1 MNNPLHPNLFLA
13 FEILGFLSYGIIV
26 AREIYQKNWL
36 RLWEIIA
43 CTLFGLILEIGN
55 TYLAHSYFYS
65 SNFLVRI
72 FNVPLVIG
80 FGWAVIIYCAM
91 LLSDQYKIK
100 WYWRPFLD
108 ALTVLSLDLSLDA
121 VAIRLG
127 FWKWL
132 IPLNAEWYGVPFEN
146 LIGWILVAL
155 SFSFLIRFIRTL
167 NPKRYLTKTLM
178 LVSPILSYLGLSI
191 GLTVFSLVALLPYA
205 INNWSLWLKF
215 NYKPDISLLYN
226 PQVQLWKLIILVVVV
241 VQLVNIVVLIMVKHR
256 RNYSQ
261 VWDLMA
267 FTILGVMHL
276 FFLLAL
282 WVSGLAKQEPVLVAL
297 SLAMLIAHGLLHA
310 LPHFVDRQAIYWWR
324 QTQKSWARGQ
334 KKIQGIVND
343 SLR

>member
-1 MNNPLHPNLFLA
+1 MNLLHLNLFLV
-13 FEILGFLSYGIIV
+13 FEISGFIAYGIIV
-26 AREIYQKNWL
+26 AREVYHKNWL

-65 SNFLVRI
+65 SNFFVRI

-108 ALTVLSLDLSLDA
+108 ALTVLSLDLSMDA

-146 LIGWILVAL
+146 LIGWMLVAL

-167 NPKRYLTKTLM
+167 NPKRYLTKVLM
-178 LVSPILSYLGLSI
+178 LVSPILAYLGLSI
-191 GLTVFSLVALLPYA
+191 GLTLFSVVALLPYA

-215 NYKPDISLLYN
+215 NYQGDITILYN
-226 PQVQLWKLIILVVVV
+226 PQVQLWKLIILVVLV
-241 VQLVNIVVLIMVKHR
+241 VQLLNIVVWIMVKYR
-256 RNYSQ
+256 RNYLQ
-261 VWDLMA
+261 AWDLMA
-267 FTILGVMHL
+267 FVILSVMHL

-282 WVSGLAKQEPVLVAL
+282 FVGGLAKEEPILVAL
-297 SLAMLIAHGLLHA
+297 SLAMIIAHGLLHG
-310 LPHFVDRQAIYWWR
+310 LPHLVDTRAVYWWH
-324 QTQKSWARGQ
+324 QTQKSLVKGQ
-334 KKIQGIVND
+334 KKIKGIVET

>member
-1 MNNPLHPNLFLA
+1 MNLFHPNLFLT

-26 AREIYQKNWL
+26 AREVYQKNWL
-36 RLWEIIA
+36 RLWEIVA

-65 SNFLVRI
+65 SNFFVRI

-108 ALTVLSLDLSLDA
+108 ALTVLSLDLAMDA

-127 FWKWL
+127 FWRWL
-132 IPLNAEWYGVPFEN
+132 IPMNAEWYGVPFEN
-146 LIGWILVAL
+146 LIGWLLVAL

-167 NPKRYLTKTLM
+167 NPKRYLTRALM
-178 LVSPILSYLGLSI
+178 LASPILAYLGLSI
-191 GLTVFSLVALLPYA
+191 GLTLFSLVALMPYA

-215 NYKPDISLLYN
+215 NYKPDITILYN
-226 PQVQLWKLIILVVVV
+226 PQVQLWKLIILVVLV
-241 VQLVNIVVLIMVKHR
+241 VQLLNIVVWIMVKYR
-256 RNYSQ
+256 RNYLQ

-267 FTILGVMHL
+267 FVILSVMHL

-282 WVSGLAKQEPVLVAL
+282 FVSGLAKEEPILVAL
-297 SLAMLIAHGLLHA
+297 SLAMIIAHGLLHG
-310 LPHFVDRQAIYWWR
+310 LPHLVDTRTIYWWHR
-324 QTQKSWARGQ
+324 TQKSLAKGQ
-334 KKIQGIVND
+334 KKIKGIVET

>member
-1 MNNPLHPNLFLA
+1 MNSFHPNLFLT
-13 FEILGFLSYGIIV
+13 FEILGFVSYGIIV
-26 AREIYQKNWL
+26 AREVYHKNWL

-65 SNFLVRI
+65 ANFFVQI

-108 ALTVLSLDLSLDA
+108 ALTVLTLDLSLDA

-132 IPLNAEWYGVPFEN
+132 IPMNAEWYGVPFEN

-167 NPKRYLTKTLM
+167 NPKRYLTRILM
-178 LVSPILSYLGLSI
+178 LASPILAYLGLMI
-191 GLTVFSLVALLPYA
+191 GLTIFSLVALVPYA
-205 INNWSLWLKF
+205 INNWSLWLGF
-215 NYKPDISLLYN
+215 NYKPDITILYN
-226 PQVQLWKLIILVVVV
+226 PQVQLWKLIILVVIV
-241 VQLVNIVVLIMVKHR
+241 VQLVNVVTWIMIKYR
-256 RNYSQ
+256 RNYLH

-267 FTILGVMHL
+267 FVILLVMHL

-282 WVSGLAKQEPVLVAL
+282 FISGLAKEEPILVAL
-297 SLAMLIAHGLLHA
+297 SLAMIMAHGLLHG
-310 LPHFVDRQAIYWWR
+310 LPHFVDHKTIYWWH
-324 QTQKSWARGQ
+324 QTQKSLARGQ
-334 KKIQGIVND
+334 RKIQGIVD
-343 SLR
+343 ESLR

>member
-1 MNNPLHPNLFLA
+1 MSLFHPNLFLV
-13 FEILGFLSYGIIV
+13 FEILGFVSYGIIV
-26 AREIYQKNWL
+26 ARELVQKNWL
-36 RLWEIIA
+36 RLWEIGA

-65 SNFLVRI
+65 PNFLARV

-108 ALTVLSLDLSLDA
+108 AVTVLSLDLALDA
-121 VAIRLG
+121 IAIRLG
-127 FWKWL
+127 FWNWL

-167 NPKRYLTKTLM
+167 NPQRILTKVLM
-178 LVSPILSYLGLSI
+178 LASPILSYLALSI
-191 GLTVFSLVALLPYA
+191 GLAVFSLVALLPYA

-215 NYKPDISLLYN
+215 NYQPDISILYN
-226 PQVQLWKLIILVVVV
+226 PQVVLWKLIILVVVV
-241 VQLVNIVVLIMVKHR
+241 VQLANIAVWIMVKYR
-256 RNYSQ
+256 RQYLQ
-261 VWDLMA
+261 AWDLMA
-267 FTILGVMHL
+267 FAILAVMHL

-282 WVSGLAKQEPVLVAL
+282 WLSGLAKEEPVLVAL
-297 SLAMLIAHGLLHA
+297 SLAMLIAHGLLHG
-310 LPHFVDRQAIYWWR
+310 LPHLIDSRAIYWWR
-324 QTQKSWARGQ
+324 QTQKSLARGQ
-334 KKIQGIVND
+334 KKIQGIVD
-343 SLR
+343 ASLR